1 MPPYNYYL
9 RNRIEAREREDAK
22 LSEEKHS
29 AEESL
34 LKTRTVAR
42 LLRSTLSSSQL
53 RSTSSIEEPQSA
65 SCMAKLCCAMRRAR
79 GRSQMIEV
87 VSFSQVLVFLVQ
99 RRMQMHA
106 HKLQKHLKVELDK
119 EAEIEASAENR
130 QRAQRCPVCKMKE
143 DSLLDQAEQ
152 ISNEMEILAQQ
163 REVEISETENREVRT
178 ENNDFDSNNLNL
190 IGSGARKKLISI
202 ESVTF

>member
-1 MPPYNYYL
+1 MHL
-9 RNRIEAREREDAK
+9 CSSVAT
-22 LSEEKHS
+22 
-29 AEESL
+29 L
-34 LKTRTVAR
+34 LEWLYA
-42 LLRSTLSSSQL
+42 
-53 RSTSSIEEPQSA
+53 
-65 SCMAKLCCAMRRAR
+65 
-79 GRSQMIEV
+79 
-87 VSFSQVLVFLVQ
+87 
-99 RRMQMHA
+99 
-106 HKLQKHLKVELDK
+106 
-119 EAEIEASAENR
+119 
-130 QRAQRCPVCKMKE
+130 VCKMKE